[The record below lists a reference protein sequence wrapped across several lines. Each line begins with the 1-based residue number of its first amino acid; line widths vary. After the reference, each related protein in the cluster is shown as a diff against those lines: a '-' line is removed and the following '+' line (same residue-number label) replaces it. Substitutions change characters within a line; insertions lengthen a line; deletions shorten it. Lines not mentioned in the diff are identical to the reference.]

1 MVSNEERH
9 EVVEG
14 ISSDNVFGV
23 ELPKDA
29 NGKVIPLDTEVLYDK
44 YENVFHVVDFR
55 YSPKEREWLA
65 SGGFTGPKDSWRLDT
80 NRLLLAPTDS
90 WEKMEEDAKKGPCTY
105 FGKIKDISTVCSRC
119 PHGKKT
125 GLNCGQNMKLDLVK
139 RAKRLAGIEEQE
151 GDA

>member
-1 MVSNEERH
+1 MVSNDERR

-44 YENVFHVVDFR
+44 YENVFHVADFR

-90 WEKMEEDAKKGPCTY
+90 WEKLEEDALKGPCIY
-105 FGKIKDISTVCSRC
+105 FGVLEDKCVTCINCRQSWKA
-119 PHGKKT
+119 T
-125 GLNCGQNMKLDLVK
+125 GRQCMVNMQIELVK
-139 RAKRLAGIEEQE
+139 RAKRLAGVEEQE
-151 GDA
+151 GE